1 MCVVTT
7 SEPATEVPKPP
18 PPWGHIVSHCGV
30 SHSPLT
36 PTSRPLLAA
45 TPNMVLGT
53 ATHHLVATSYPPP
66 RMEKNKEEDAVV
78 RRTPST
84 HIHIGTYIY
93 CPHISAHGASC
104 SQSYRL
110 ILQPYPYHTP
120 IRSRTYTSNLLI
132 ITAFTHILPIC
143 IDYVFI
149 PPFSPLF
156 SAVFALSSWEEK
168 GKGRAKGTGGTA
180 ENKNTERYRTEKSR
194 RTSSPTSRKG
204 RHEHM
209 KPKNASTD
217 TLINPRLRKSI
228 KNRIIFFR

>member
-1 MCVVTT
+1 MVTT

-120 IRSRTYTSNLLI
+120 IRSRTHTSNLLI
-132 ITAFTHILPIC
+132 ITASAHIPYQ
-143 IDYVFI
+143 YVLITYLFRHFR
-149 PPFSPLF
+149 PYFQPFSP
-156 SAVFALSSWEEK
+156 SPVGRRKKRAEPREQEEQP
-168 GKGRAKGTGGTA
+168 RARTR
-180 ENKNTERYRTEKSR
+180 RYRTEKTR
-194 RTSSPTSRKG
+194 KKYRHPTGQRAHHIL
-204 RHEHM
+204 R
-209 KPKNASTD
+209 AST
-217 TLINPRLRKSI
+217 
-228 KNRIIFFR
+228 KNQRTQARTP

>member
-1 MCVVTT
+1 MRFVCVVTT

-18 PPWGHIVSHCGV
+18 PPWGHVVSHCGV

-84 HIHIGTYIY
+84 YIHIGTYIY
-93 CPHISAHGASC
+93 CPHISAHCASC

-110 ILQPYPYHTP
+110 ILQPYPHTILLLGVEP
-120 IRSRTYTSNLLI
+120 I
-132 ITAFTHILPIC
+132 
-143 IDYVFI
+143 
-149 PPFSPLF
+149 PL
-156 SAVFALSSWEEK
+156 
-168 GKGRAKGTGGTA
+168 
-180 ENKNTERYRTEKSR
+180 NC
-194 RTSSPTSRKG
+194 
-204 RHEHM
+204 
-209 KPKNASTD
+209 
-217 TLINPRLRKSI
+217 
-228 KNRIIFFR
+228 